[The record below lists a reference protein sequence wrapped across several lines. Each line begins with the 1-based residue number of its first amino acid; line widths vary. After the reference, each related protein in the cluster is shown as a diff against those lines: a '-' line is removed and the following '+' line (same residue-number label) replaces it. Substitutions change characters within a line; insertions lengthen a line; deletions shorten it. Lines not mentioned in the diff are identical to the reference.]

1 MKRVRFFPYFLLP
14 TSPFLFM
21 TSFTI
26 FPAIDLRN
34 GKVVRL
40 KYGDPNQQTVF
51 GDDPVAMG
59 QRWLDAGSDWLH
71 IVNLDGAFGEKGAS
85 NWAALQAVATLPCKI
100 QFGGGVRGHA
110 DVERALELGAT
121 RVILGTIAVENPDFV
136 AEAIGRYGTERIVVG
151 LDARDGQVKT
161 RGWQADSGITAVD
174 LGRKMASIGVQTVL
188 HTDIGRD
195 GVLTGVNWQASQAL
209 ARATGLNVLASGGVT
224 DMGDIENCISAEG
237 VTGVITGRAIY
248 DGRLDLAAANQLAKV
263 VI

>member
-1 MKRVRFFPYFLLP
+1 M
-14 TSPFLFM
+14 S
-21 TSFTI
+21 SFTI
-26 FPAIDLRN
+26 FPAIDLRD

-40 KYGDPNQQTVF
+40 KYGDPDQQTVF

-85 NWAALQAVATLPCKI
+85 NWAALQAIAALPCKI
-100 QFGGGVRGHA
+100 QFGGGVRGHD
-110 DVERALELGAT
+110 DVARALALGAT
-121 RVILGTIAVENPDFV
+121 RVILGTVAVENPSFV
-136 AEAIGRYGTERIVVG
+136 AEAIGRYGAERIVVG

-161 RGWQADSGITAVD
+161 RGWQTDSGISAID
-174 LGRKMASIGVQTVL
+174 LGKQMADMGVQTVL

-209 ARATGLNVLASGGVT
+209 AQAIGIDVLASGGVT
-224 DMGDIENCISAEG
+224 DMSDIAACISAEG

-248 DGRLDLAAANQLAKV
+248 DGRLDLAAANQLAQNT
-263 VI
+263 